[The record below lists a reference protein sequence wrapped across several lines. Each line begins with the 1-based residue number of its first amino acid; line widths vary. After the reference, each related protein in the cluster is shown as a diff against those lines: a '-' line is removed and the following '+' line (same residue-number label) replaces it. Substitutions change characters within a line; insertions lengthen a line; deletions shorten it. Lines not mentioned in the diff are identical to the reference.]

1 MKKVVFSITRY
12 SRQGDNVKHTGLGYI
27 TDEDLIIACTSKKG
41 SSYIKVF
48 EDCVKRCHHNPSD
61 NSYSGSYY
69 EFVTNDE
76 DREICLEYSYGT
88 SPSTRRRL

>member
-76 DREICLEYSYGT
+76 DREICLEYSVWYK
-88 SPSTRRRL
+88 LID